1 VVSEGVAFVPGI
13 ATTARRGRIFA
24 TTADAKLFIVD
35 GNVPVGDIDDSA
47 LYLGEL
53 DGEPCFATERAVGE
67 PVALRQLF
75 GVLSDDAFGVAARAL
90 GLTAW
95 DRDFR
100 YCGRCGGETA
110 RSATERVRTCVQCRH
125 GAYPRLSPAVI
136 MLVER
141 DGKALLA
148 RNARFTTPFF
158 STLAGFVEVGETLEE
173 TVAREVK
180 EEAGVFVDNIKY
192 FGSQPWPFTGSLM
205 IGFTA
210 KWASGEIV
218 ADPTEIA
225 DAGWFGPDE
234 LPVVP
239 PKLSIARALI
249 DDFVER
255 NR

>member
-1 VVSEGVAFVPGI
+1 MTFVPGI
-13 ATTARRGRIFA
+13 VTTARRGRLFA
-24 TTADAKLFIVD
+24 TTPDAKLFVVD
-35 GNVPVGDIDDSA
+35 NEVPIGDVDDTA

-53 DGEPCFATERAVGE
+53 DGEACFATERAEGQ

-75 GVLSDDAFGVAARAL
+75 GVLSEETFGVAGRAL
-90 GLTAW
+90 GLSAW
-95 DRDFR
+95 DRDHRF
-100 YCGRCGGETA
+100 CGRCGGETA
-110 RSATERVRTCVQCRH
+110 RSTTERVRTCAQCRH

-148 RNARFTTPFF
+148 RNARFTLPFY

-173 TVAREVK
+173 TVVREVK
-180 EEAGVFVDNIKY
+180 EEAGVIVDNVRY

-234 LPVVP
+234 IPVIP

-249 DDFVER
+249 DDFVAR
-255 NR
+255 HTSR